1 MSITIYIIFIKLSN
15 ESSNCYFYIKKK
27 VGEQQKILIVCRNY
41 NGTETN
47 HYHSHYNTSIP
58 VRHRKKFIIQK
69 RIKQNE
75 KIYRKN
81 PPISTRRNTNHNNEI
96 DFSMIRTMKIFEIER
111 DLLRQT
117 CDTIDRIKVY
127 LSDRLLEMKDSYCIH
142 LSIGE
147 TTGMAPES
155 IYNRDLVADL
165 LKLTNTVLAEANYD
179 SQVIKRTS
187 IVSFKPQLIILE
199 HFLSTIYAS
208 LITHLHVSSLIV
220 RDLMV

>member
-1 MSITIYIIFIKLSN
+1 MVL
-15 ESSNCYFYIKKK
+15 
-27 VGEQQKILIVCRNY
+27 VNY

-69 RIKQNE
+69 RIKYNGN
-75 KIYRKN
+75 ICRKS
-81 PPISTRRNTNHNNEI
+81 PPISTRRNTIHN
-96 DFSMIRTMKIFEIER
+96 KEIEFYIVRISKR
-111 DLLRQT
+111 DLLLEI
-117 CDTIDRIKVY
+117 CDTIDCIKFY

-179 SQVIKRTS
+179 SKVIKRTS

-208 LITHLHVSSLIV
+208 LITHLHVSSLIL
-220 RDLMV
+220 RDLMI

>member
-1 MSITIYIIFIKLSN
+1 
-15 ESSNCYFYIKKK
+15 
-27 VGEQQKILIVCRNY
+27 NY

-147 TTGMAPES
+147 TTGVAPES